1 MPNCNRSCLAVISLR
16 VDPTQFC
23 VYSILTSCVDALTS
37 CRGYVH
43 LHRHFFGSNFLT
55 FKDYIGIELLNAN
68 DSEW

>member
-16 VDPTQFC
+16 VEPTQFC

-37 CRGYVH
+37 CRVYIYIVT
-43 LHRHFFGSNFLT
+43 FFGSNFLT